1 MRSPFKLASHADG
14 KPALRLSSLPD
25 GRRVR
30 TIRGTLIWM
39 VLICVLP
46 AWTGIA
52 VLIQSMYSSEHE
64 RTVQNMI
71 MTTRALVLAVDGELS
86 AARAAMEVLAT
97 SPELASDDLAAFHKR
112 ASEIM
117 PNLPGD
123 GILLSDQSRQQILHT
138 LLPFGAP
145 LPVSVRER
153 LVFATGRPTVSDL
166 FTGVIA
172 NAPMVAVEVPVF
184 RDGKVKYALAL
195 TLFSERLVEILRR
208 QNLPPGW
215 VGSIFDTAGIIVA
228 RTTQSARV
236 SVGEPGQPALIKMMQ
251 QEPNGFLETRT
262 RGGVSIHVAF
272 SRSEVSNWAVSIGVP
287 AAEMNHDLY
296 AFLELSAAGAIFILM
311 IGLGLA
317 AYKSS
322 QITSAVQA
330 LVAPAMAF
338 GRGEAPTIPR
348 SNIREISEVAN
359 GLEKAF
365 HLFQQRTAE
374 RDQAE
379 REKEVAEGTARLKD
393 EFIATVSH
401 ELRTPLTSIT
411 ASLDL
416 LNDIPDANRS
426 EATNELIG
434 IAQANS
440 QRLTRLV
447 NDILDIEKLEGGKV
461 GFHMQRIE
469 IGPLLEQ
476 AIEANRP
483 MAESCGVTLR
493 LEATARHD
501 VCADPDRLMQ
511 VAANLLAN
519 ALKLSPPGTEIVV
532 TAEDRGD
539 KARIS
544 IRDHGPGI
552 PEELRSRIFG
562 KFAQAEIS
570 DERQKIDTGLGLSIV
585 QQIVQRLGGEVGFA
599 DAPGGGTV
607 FFVELPGLQQI
618 DVGAVEEAEAA

>member
-1 MRSPFKLASHADG
+1 MRSPFKPASHADG
-14 KPALRLSSLPD
+14 KAALRLSSLWD
-25 GRRVR
+25 GRGVR

-46 AWTGIA
+46 AWIGIA

-86 AARAAMEVLAT
+86 AARVAMEVLAT

-112 ASEIM
+112 ASEIITK
-117 PNLPGD
+117 LPGD

-145 LPVSVRER
+145 LPVSQRER

-172 NAPMVAVEVPVF
+172 NKPMVAVEVPVF

-195 TLFSERLVEILRR
+195 TLSSDRLVEILRR
-208 QNLPPGW
+208 QKLPPGW
-215 VGSIFDTAGIIVA
+215 IGSIFDKAGIIAA
-228 RTTQSARV
+228 RTQSKRA
-236 SVGEPGQPALIKMMQ
+236 SIGEPGKPDLIEMMKQ
-251 QEPNGFLETRT
+251 MPNGFRKTRT
-262 RGGVSIHVAF
+262 RDGVSIYVAF

-287 AAEMNHDLY
+287 TAEMDHDLY

-311 IGLGLA
+311 IGVGLA

-348 SNIREISEVAN
+348 SNIREISEVAS

-379 REKEVAEGTARLKD
+379 REKEVAEGAARLKD

-416 LNDIPDANRS
+416 LNEMPDANRS

-461 GFHMQRIE
+461 GFHMRRVE

-493 LEATARHD
+493 LKATTRHD
-501 VCADPDRLMQ
+501 VCADPDRLAQ

-519 ALKLSPPGTEIVV
+519 AFKLSPPGTEVVV
-532 TAEDRGD
+532 TAEDRDD

-570 DERQKIDTGLGLSIV
+570 DERQKVDTGLGLSIV

-599 DAPGGGTV
+599 DAPGGGNV
-607 FFVELPGLQQI
+607 FFVELPGLQPI
-618 DVGAVEEAEAA
+618 DRSVAKEAEAA

>member
-1 MRSPFKLASHADG
+1 
-14 KPALRLSSLPD
+14 
-25 GRRVR
+25 
-30 TIRGTLIWM
+30 
-39 VLICVLP
+39 
-46 AWTGIA
+46 
-52 VLIQSMYSSEHE
+52 
-64 RTVQNMI
+64 MI
-71 MTTRALVLAVDGELS
+71 MTAQALMLAVDGELG
-86 AARAAMEVLAT
+86 AARAALEVLAT
-97 SPELASDDLAAFHKR
+97 APELKLDDLATFHRR
-112 ASEIM
+112 ASELIRQ
-117 PNLPGD
+117 
-123 GILLSDQSRQQILHT
+123 LSGNNIVLTGQSGQKLVDT
-138 LLPFGAP
+138 FVPFGEP
-145 LPVSVRER
+145 LPPQRDQMSLRLKFSRSV
-153 LVFATGRPTVSDL
+153 FSTGKPVTSDL
-166 FTGVIA
+166 FLGAATK
-172 NAPMVAVEVPVF
+172 APLVAIEVPVF
-184 RDGKVKYALAL
+184 RDGNVKYELSMSL
-195 TLFSERLVEILRR
+195 NSEYLGQILDR
-208 QNLPPGW
+208 QKLPPGW
-215 VGSIFDTAGIIVA
+215 VAAIFDTNGITVA
-228 RTTQSARV
+228 RTRNHAKF
-236 SVGEPGQPALIKMMQ
+236 VGEPGPLALIEMTKQ
-251 QEPNGFLETRT
+251 TPNGFLETY
-262 RGGVSIHVAF
+262 GAF
-272 SRSEVSNWAVSIGVP
+272 SRSETSNWTVAIGIP
-287 AAEMNHDLY
+287 TAEMNRNLVT
-296 AFLELSAAGAIFILM
+296 FIRLSAAGGIFILM
-311 IGLGLA
+311 IGVAIAG
-317 AYKSS
+317 YKSS
-322 QITSAVQA
+322 RITSAVQA

-348 SNIREISEVAN
+348 SNIREISEVAG
-359 GLEKAF
+359 GLEEAF
-365 HLFQQRTAE
+365 
-374 RDQAE
+374 
-379 REKEVAEGTARLKD
+379 EVAEGTARLKD

-461 GFHMQRIE
+461 GFHMQRVE

-493 LEATARHD
+493 LETTARHD
-501 VCADPDRLMQ
+501 VCADPDRLAQ

-519 ALKLSPPGTEIVV
+519 AFKLSPPGAEVVV
-532 TAEDRGD
+532 TAEDRDD

-544 IRDHGPGI
+544 IRDHGPSI

-618 DVGAVEEAEAA
+618 DRGVAKEAEAA

>member
-1 MRSPFKLASHADG
+1 
-14 KPALRLSSLPD
+14 
-25 GRRVR
+25 
-30 TIRGTLIWM
+30 
-39 VLICVLP
+39 
-46 AWTGIA
+46 
-52 VLIQSMYSSEHE
+52 
-64 RTVQNMI
+64 MI

-86 AARAAMEVLAT
+86 AARVAMEVLAT

-112 ASEIM
+112 ASEIITK
-117 PNLPGD
+117 LPGD

-145 LPVSVRER
+145 LPVSQRER

-172 NAPMVAVEVPVF
+172 NKPMVAVEVPVF

-195 TLFSERLVEILRR
+195 TLSSDRLVEILRR
-208 QNLPPGW
+208 QKLPPGW
-215 VGSIFDTAGIIVA
+215 IGSIFDKAGIIAA
-228 RTTQSARV
+228 RTQSKRA
-236 SVGEPGQPALIKMMQ
+236 SIGEPGKPDLIEMMKQ
-251 QEPNGFLETRT
+251 MPNGFRKTRT
-262 RGGVSIHVAF
+262 RDGVSIYVAF

-287 AAEMNHDLY
+287 TAEMDHDLY

-311 IGLGLA
+311 IGVGLA

-348 SNIREISEVAN
+348 SNIREISEVAS

-379 REKEVAEGTARLKD
+379 REKEVAEGAARLKD

-416 LNDIPDANRS
+416 LNEMPDANRS

-461 GFHMQRIE
+461 GFHMRRVE

-493 LEATARHD
+493 LKATTRHD
-501 VCADPDRLMQ
+501 VCADPDRLAQ

-519 ALKLSPPGTEIVV
+519 AFKLSPPGTEVVV
-532 TAEDRGD
+532 TAEDRDD

-544 IRDHGPGI
+544 IRDHGPSI

-570 DERQKIDTGLGLSIV
+570 DERQKVDTGLGLSIV

-599 DAPGGGTV
+599 DAPGGGNV
-607 FFVELPGLQQI
+607 FFVELPGLQPI
-618 DVGAVEEAEAA
+618 DRSVAKEAEAA